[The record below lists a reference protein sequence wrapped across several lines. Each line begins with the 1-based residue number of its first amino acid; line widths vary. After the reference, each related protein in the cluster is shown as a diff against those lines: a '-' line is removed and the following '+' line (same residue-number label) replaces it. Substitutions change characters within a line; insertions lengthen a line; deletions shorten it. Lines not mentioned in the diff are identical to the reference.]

1 MEEHPI
7 PQDVTGFKFK
17 LIGSMTV
24 KQFLYLLAFGILAT
38 VIFVLQINPFIKF
51 PLMALFAGIGSA
63 LAFLPIEGR
72 PMDVM
77 MANFAKTIP
86 SENRYIFKKRGADL
100 ASFGMFEI
108 KPVLTKAAT
117 IQAAQTEATRR
128 DPAADKRAAL
138 VSRLRNSPFRPD
150 QTETQSL
157 SNIHNMFDNNT
168 TTATPIVAAVQSE
181 SKIAE
186 VIEAPTNPPAAG
198 PVEAHQNTPADL
210 TAEKQND
217 TIKLAGEEAS
227 HETPKETPAPQ
238 APVEKPNPTLSG
250 GFPSLPDVGNVLM
263 GIIRDPRAKNLPNII
278 VEALDSAGI
287 PVRAFKTNALG
298 QFSAATQLPNGKYK
312 IHFEDPAKLHEFKDV
327 EINLTGEIFQ
337 PLEITSIDAR
347 EKLRQE
353 LFGGA
358 SPVATPVPVATA

>member
-24 KQFLYLLAFGILAT
+24 KQFLYLLAFGILTT
-38 VIFVLQINPFIKF
+38 VVFVLQISPFIKF
-51 PLMALFAGIGSA
+51 PLMAILAGIGSA

-72 PMDVM
+72 PMDLM
-77 MANFAKTIP
+77 IANFAKTIP

-100 ASFGMFEI
+100 ASFGVFEI
-108 KPVLTKAAT
+108 KPVLTAAAT
-117 IQAAQTEATRR
+117 VQAAKTEAIRR
-128 DPAADKRAAL
+128 DPGADKRAAL

-150 QTETQSL
+150 QTETQNL
-157 SNIHNMFDNNT
+157 SNIHSMFDSN
-168 TTATPIVAAVQSE
+168 ATIAAPIVNAKPPETQ
-181 SKIAE
+181 IAE
-186 VIEAPTNPPAAG
+186 VKSPPASER
-198 PVEAHQNTPADL
+198 VEKPIEHQNATVDL

-217 TIKLAGEEAS
+217 TLKLAGEQAS
-227 HETPKETPAPQ
+227 HEMPKDVPAAQ
-238 APVEKPNPTLSG
+238 APAEKPNPTLSG
-250 GFPSLPDVGNVLM
+250 GFPVLPDVGNVLM

-278 VEALDSAGI
+278 VEALDEAGT
-287 PVRAFKTNALG
+287 PVRAFKTNGLG

-312 IHFEDPAKLHEFKDV
+312 IHFEDPGKQHEFADV

-353 LFGGA
+353 LFGAGQ
-358 SPVATPVPVATA
+358 ATIAPTMPAAA